1 MNIDCAMLV
10 QCQNSFLYGRM
21 VEEGLFWVGCD
32 ELTMECISR
41 GGRGFI
47 YKKDSVF

>member
-1 MNIDCAMLV
+1 
-10 QCQNSFLYGRM
+10 M

-41 GGRGFI
+41 GGGGLFTKKKTPCFRGVRGVVCFESLLSFGI
-47 YKKDSVF
+47 